1 MGLLLMFQYQPS
13 QTHSRRK
20 KLILLPFLSLVTVF
34 IIHYILINRLLH
46 FPNSTESS
54 GHSKSYIV
62 CCEIIDFL
70 TFARHSEVCDH
81 FQVTLQ
87 DIYLHKKGI
96 WLHWDTCPAA
106 VIFHSFS
113 AAHLPPCWDK
123 GDVIQSHLWFWMQ
136 TIKQALMQSN

>member
-54 GHSKSYIV
+54 GHSKSYI

-70 TFARHSEVCDH
+70 TFARDSEVCDH